1 MRLLGKY
8 LIFSSGMI
16 DLSDFKKLTLTE
28 KYDKYYVKLT
38 FQNDNIDVGP
48 FNSEIERDA
57 FIDEFQSILENHLD
71 LNDFPLDPPKG
82 FIDFTERIDSTLSR
96 SVSLRAS
103 EIICVRDKEDGA
115 WITINDDDSFET
127 VESYDTIISK
137 LKQVKE

>member
-115 WITINDDDSFET
+115 WITINDDSFET
-127 VESYDTIISK
+127 VESYDTVISK